1 MALTSAAGLV
11 SLLDHKGAD
20 VKAFAL
26 RRLDDIVDEFWAEIS
41 EAVIKIEILHEDASF
56 EYNKLAALLASKV
69 YYHLAEYDDAL
80 HFALCAEELFDINAN
95 TEFVETIIAKC
106 IDKYTSLR
114 VAQDQP
120 GDATGSALTR
130 QASGDR
136 YWSVS
141 SPTYKRLEHVVNKM
155 FDRCFEHK
163 QYKQA
168 LGIAIET
175 RRLDIFE
182 KAIVSS
188 DDQEGMLRYAFRVV
202 LTLIDSV
209 RLRNRL
215 LRILVSVYMNR
226 ALPSDAV
233 NVCQCL
239 VLMDD
244 PQATADTLEHLL
256 LQSQETAVTAYQIG
270 FDLYENA
277 TQNFLQR
284 VSASLSRSSKLSHVM
299 GLIEKDKNAVKASS
313 TTTTTTTTAGETSA
327 ATPTDTA
334 SDDKKKSEA
343 KEAEEKTESVKA
355 SEASKETETPAVEII
370 SDVDK
375 EIKKR
380 LMHLISIL
388 SGDKVIELHLQ
399 FLIRNN
405 KADLRLLERIR
416 DEVRHSVTHNATV
429 IANGIMHCGTTSDQ
443 FLRDHLNWLG
453 KAVNWA
459 KFTATATLG
468 VIHKGHEKEALRLM
482 SAYLPKDASGSSGSV
497 YTEGGG
503 LFALGLIHANHGGT
517 MTEYLLNQCKEA
529 TAEPVRHGA
538 CLGLGLAAMGTGR
551 EDVYD
556 QIKLNLYQDDAI
568 TGEAAGIGIGLV
580 MLGTGSTRAIEDLLG
595 YAKETAHEKI
605 IRGVALGIALVMYG
619 RVEEADELIDNLIVD
634 NDPILRWSGMATIAM
649 AYCGTGNNQAV
660 KRLLHAAVSDT
671 NDDVRRWAVTALG
684 FVLFKNPEQ
693 VPSLVSLLVE
703 SYHPHLRY
711 GAAMAVGIACAG
723 TALKEAVTLLE
734 TLHEGTVPFVRQG
747 ALIANAMVLIQQNAV
762 TCPKSVDFRQK
773 LLKII
778 GDRHEDLLA
787 KFGAIIACGILDA
800 GGCNMTISLQT
811 RTGNAN
817 MAAAVGL
824 LIFQNFWFWHPL
836 TNFISLAFTPTALIA
851 LNKDL
856 NMPKMQFRSNAKP
869 SVFAYPQPLQQE
881 KEKKREKVETAIL
894 SITAK
899 QRKKEADRK
908 QHKEQQQQQQ
918 QPPTSGTQAQQQKDT
933 PSKEAKM
940 DVDTTPEASKEDKP
954 TTATSSTETKEEK
967 EPNFS
972 LLNNPARVMRAQQRY
987 ITLPESSRYTTLK
1000 PITQGGI
1007 LMVQDKRPQDAEVL
1021 VENVLGHGPT
1031 SDRTATG
1038 SGSASDGA
1046 GGRSDLAAALGSG
1059 SESKTE
1065 LIHASTIGAY
1075 IDDEDDNDDA
1085 DADDDDDDDD
1095 DDAEDEEDDEEDSSS
1110 GMHEEDED
1118 DDEDFGVNSTPVAA
1132 NLHEAAE
1139 VMALV
1144 VARTA
1149 ANDHPI
1155 RTTDVEMAEG
1165 GTTSNRRSSRSHGS
1179 SAPEPN
1185 PPEPFLYI
1193 EEAPEFI
1200 NVPHS
1205 DTKETKSSSGSST
1218 KNTDSQAA
1226 AATTS
1231 TTSGGA
1237 KADADAGAGST
1248 TKSAPAESTSTQP
1261 PTATEPMDVDMVEA
1275 DKAEEEKKA
1284 QSGAEDKSKDDKK

>member
-11 SLLDHKGAD
+11 SLLDDKGSD

-26 RRLDDIVDEFWAEIS
+26 KRLYDMVDEFWAEIS
-41 EAVIKIEILHEDASF
+41 EAVMKIEILHEDSNF
-56 EYNKLAALLASKV
+56 EYNKLAALLVSKV
-69 YYHLAEYDDAL
+69 YYHLAVYDDAL
-80 HFALCAEELFDINAN
+80 HYALCAEDLFDINTN

-106 IDKYTSLR
+106 IDKYTALR
-114 VAQDQP
+114 TAQDQLV
-120 GDATGSALTR
+120 DS
-130 QASGDR
+130 SGPVVTENSDDST
-136 YWSVS
+136 WSVT

-155 FDRCFEHK
+155 FDRCFDHK

-182 KAIVSS
+182 KAIISS

-215 LRILVSVYMNR
+215 LKILVSVYMNR

-256 LQSQETAVTAYQIG
+256 LQSQEAAVTAYQIG

-284 VSASLSRSSKLSHVM
+284 VSASLARSSKLSHIM
-299 GLIEKDKNAVKASS
+299 SFIERDKNAAKSPKTPEGSVC
-313 TTTTTTTTAGETSA
+313 TTVETTDG
-327 ATPTDTA
+327 DKNK
-334 SDDKKKSEA
+334 SDK
-343 KEAEEKTESVKA
+343 KEAEEAVETA
-355 SEASKETETPAVEII
+355 SSGETSKETEIPADETL
-370 SDVDK
+370 SEFDK
-375 EIKKR
+375 EIKSR
-380 LMHLISIL
+380 LMHLVSIL

-619 RVEEADELIDNLIVD
+619 RVEEADELIDNLIID

-762 TCPKSVDFRQK
+762 TSP
-773 LLKII
+773 
-778 GDRHEDLLA
+778 
-787 KFGAIIACGILDA
+787 
-800 GGCNMTISLQT
+800 
-811 RTGNAN
+811 
-817 MAAAVGL
+817 
-824 LIFQNFWFWHPL
+824 
-836 TNFISLAFTPTALIA
+836 
-851 LNKDL
+851 
-856 NMPKMQFRSNAKP
+856 
-869 SVFAYPQPLQQE
+869 
-881 KEKKREKVETAIL
+881 
-894 SITAK
+894 
-899 QRKKEADRK
+899 
-908 QHKEQQQQQQ
+908 
-918 QPPTSGTQAQQQKDT
+918 
-933 PSKEAKM
+933 
-940 DVDTTPEASKEDKP
+940 
-954 TTATSSTETKEEK
+954 K

-972 LLNNPARVMRAQQRY
+972 LLNNPARVMRSQQRY
-987 ITLPESSRYTTLK
+987 VTLPESSRYITLK
-1000 PITQGGI
+1000 PISQGGI
-1007 LMVQDKRPQDAEVL
+1007 LMVQDKSPQDAEVL

-1031 SDRTATG
+1031 LERSGVGGGT
-1038 SGSASDGA
+1038 GSASGTSS
-1046 GGRSDLAAALGSG
+1046 SDLAAALGSG
-1059 SESKTE
+1059 SNSKTE

-1075 IDDEDDNDDA
+1075 LDE
-1085 DADDDDDDDD
+1085 DDDDDDEEDEDD
-1095 DDAEDEEDDEEDSSS
+1095 DEDSSS
-1110 GMHEEDED
+1110 DMHEEDED
-1118 DDEDFGVNSTPVAA
+1118 DDEEEFDVAA
-1132 NLHEAAE
+1132 ATVSTVEIEESDDHTSKGDIEMSESSTE
-1139 VMALV
+1139 VK
-1144 VARTA
+1144 REKS
-1149 ANDHPI
+1149 
-1155 RTTDVEMAEG
+1155 RG
-1165 GTTSNRRSSRSHGS
+1165 STSGRRGSRSHVSGS
-1179 SAPEPN
+1179 EPN

-1193 EEAPEFI
+1193 EEGTTSQTTTVTTTSSNAG
-1200 NVPHS
+1200 
-1205 DTKETKSSSGSST
+1205 SSSTSSKSDST
-1218 KNTDSQAA
+1218 VATD
-1226 AATTS
+1226 TS
-1231 TTSGGA
+1231 SYTNA
-1237 KADADAGAGST
+1237 KQS
-1248 TKSAPAESTSTQP
+1248 P
-1261 PTATEPMDVDMVEA
+1261 PTSSSEPMDVTLETDKEA
-1275 DKAEEEKKA
+1275 EKK
-1284 QSGAEDKSKDDKK
+1284 SDSELDSKSKENNDK

>member
-11 SLLDHKGAD
+11 SLLDDKGAD

-41 EAVIKIEILHEDASF
+41 EAVIKIEILHEDTNF

-80 HFALCAEELFDINAN
+80 HFALCAEELFDISAN
-95 TEFVETIIAKC
+95 SEFVETIIAKC

-114 VAQDQP
+114 VAQDQV
-120 GDATGSALTR
+120 DNSSGSVLTR

-136 YWSVS
+136 SWSVN

-163 QYKQA
+163 QYRQA

-188 DDQEGMLRYAFRVV
+188 DDQDGMLRYAFRVV

-215 LRILVSVYMNR
+215 LRIIVSVYMNR

-239 VLMDD
+239 VLMND
-244 PQATADTLEHLL
+244 PQATANTLEQLL
-256 LQSQETAVTAYQIG
+256 LQSQEATITAYQIG

-284 VSASLSRSSKLSHVM
+284 VSASLAKSSKLSHM
-299 GLIEKDKNAVKASS
+299 MTLIEQEKKLAKGPTIAENAAGTTSES
-313 TTTTTTTTAGETSA
+313 T
-327 ATPTDTA
+327 
-334 SDDKKKSEA
+334 SDDKKKAEN
-343 KEAEEKTESVKA
+343 KEAEET
-355 SEASKETETPAVEII
+355 SEAVTTSERNTEAETTAVDILSE
-370 SDVDK
+370 SDK

-380 LMHLISIL
+380 LMHLMSIL

-453 KAVNWA
+453 RAVNWA

-517 MTEYLLNQCKEA
+517 MTEYLLKQCKEA

-580 MLGTGSTRAIEDLLG
+580 MLGTGSPRAIEDLLG

-619 RVEEADELIDNLIVD
+619 RVEQADELIDNLIVD

-684 FVLFKNPEQ
+684 FVLFKSPEQ

-723 TALKEAVTLLE
+723 TALKEAVNLLE

-811 RTGNAN
+811 RTGNSN

-869 SVFAYPQPLQQE
+869 SIFAYPQPLQQE

-899 QRKKEADRK
+899 QRKKEADKK
-908 QHKEQQQQQQ
+908 QHKEQQQQSA
-918 QPPTSGTQAQQQKDT
+918 SGTQILKDT
-933 PSKEAKM
+933 QSKEVKM
-940 DVDTTPEASKEDKP
+940 DVDITPETGKEDKP
-954 TTATSSTETKEEK
+954 PASTEVKEEK

-972 LLNNPARVMRAQQRY
+972 LLSNPARVMRAQQRY

-1021 VENVLGHGPT
+1021 VENVLGPT
-1031 SDRTATG
+1031 GERTVGG
-1038 SGSASDGA
+1038 SGAGSSGTGGSA
-1046 GGRSDLAAALGSG
+1046 DLAAALGSG
-1059 SESKTE
+1059 SDSKTE

-1075 IDDEDDNDDA
+1075 L
-1085 DADDDDDDDD
+1085 
-1095 DDAEDEEDDEEDSSS
+1095 DEEDDDEDEDDEDEDEDSSS
-1110 GMHEEDED
+1110 DMHEEDED
-1118 DDEDFGVNSTPVAA
+1118 DDEEFDVATA
-1132 NLHEAAE
+1132 TVTVAE
-1139 VMALV
+1139 MEDGDDQTSKPDL
-1144 VARTA
+1144 
-1149 ANDHPI
+1149 
-1155 RTTDVEMAEG
+1155 EMSEPGTEEKRDKSRA
-1165 GTTSNRRSSRSHGS
+1165 TTSTRRGSKSHI
-1179 SAPEPN
+1179 SASEPN
-1185 PPEPFLYI
+1185 PPEPFLYV
-1193 EEAPEFI
+1193 EEGLESQAA
-1200 NVPHS
+1200 
-1205 DTKETKSSSGSST
+1205 TSGSSSSKT
-1218 KNTDSQAA
+1218 GAVDS
-1226 AATTS
+1226 S
-1231 TTSGGA
+1231 TPSG
-1237 KADADAGAGST
+1237 S
-1248 TKSAPAESTSTQP
+1248 SSTQP
-1261 PTATEPMDVDMVEA
+1261 PTACEPMDVDVVEV
-1275 DKAEEEKKA
+1275 DKEIEKKTE
-1284 QSGAEDKSKDDKK
+1284 SESDKPKDDKDN

>member
-11 SLLDHKGAD
+11 SLLDDKGSD

-26 RRLDDIVDEFWAEIS
+26 KRLYDMVDEFWAEIS
-41 EAVIKIEILHEDASF
+41 EAVMKIEILHEDSNF
-56 EYNKLAALLASKV
+56 EYNKLAALLVSKV
-69 YYHLAEYDDAL
+69 YYHLAVYDDAL
-80 HFALCAEELFDINAN
+80 HYALCAEDLFDLNAN

-106 IDKYTSLR
+106 IDKYTALR
-114 VAQDQP
+114 TAQDQLV
-120 GDATGSALTR
+120 DS
-130 QASGDR
+130 SGPVVTENSDDST
-136 YWSVS
+136 WSVT

-155 FDRCFEHK
+155 FDRCFDHK

-182 KAIVSS
+182 KAIISS

-215 LRILVSVYMNR
+215 LKILVSVYMNR

-256 LQSQETAVTAYQIG
+256 LQSQEAAVTAYQIG

-284 VSASLSRSSKLSHVM
+284 VSASLARSSKLSHIM
-299 GLIEKDKNAVKASS
+299 SFIERDKNAAKSPKTPEGSVC
-313 TTTTTTTTAGETSA
+313 TTVETTDG
-327 ATPTDTA
+327 DKNK
-334 SDDKKKSEA
+334 SDK
-343 KEAEEKTESVKA
+343 KEAEEAVETA
-355 SEASKETETPAVEII
+355 SSGETSKETEIPADETL
-370 SDVDK
+370 SEFDK
-375 EIKKR
+375 EIKSR
-380 LMHLISIL
+380 LMHLVSIL

-619 RVEEADELIDNLIVD
+619 RVEEADELIDNLIID

-762 TCPKSVDFRQK
+762 TSP
-773 LLKII
+773 
-778 GDRHEDLLA
+778 
-787 KFGAIIACGILDA
+787 
-800 GGCNMTISLQT
+800 
-811 RTGNAN
+811 
-817 MAAAVGL
+817 
-824 LIFQNFWFWHPL
+824 
-836 TNFISLAFTPTALIA
+836 
-851 LNKDL
+851 
-856 NMPKMQFRSNAKP
+856 
-869 SVFAYPQPLQQE
+869 
-881 KEKKREKVETAIL
+881 
-894 SITAK
+894 
-899 QRKKEADRK
+899 
-908 QHKEQQQQQQ
+908 
-918 QPPTSGTQAQQQKDT
+918 
-933 PSKEAKM
+933 
-940 DVDTTPEASKEDKP
+940 
-954 TTATSSTETKEEK
+954 K

-972 LLNNPARVMRAQQRY
+972 LLNNPARVMRSQQRY
-987 ITLPESSRYTTLK
+987 VTLPESSRYVTLK
-1000 PITQGGI
+1000 PISQGGI
-1007 LMVQDKRPQDAEVL
+1007 LMVQDKSPQDAEVL

-1031 SDRTATG
+1031 LERSGVGGGT
-1038 SGSASDGA
+1038 GSASGTSS
-1046 GGRSDLAAALGSG
+1046 SDLAAALGSG
-1059 SESKTE
+1059 SNSKTE

-1075 IDDEDDNDDA
+1075 LDE
-1085 DADDDDDDDD
+1085 DDDDDDEEDEDD
-1095 DDAEDEEDDEEDSSS
+1095 DEDSSS
-1110 GMHEEDED
+1110 DMHEEDED
-1118 DDEDFGVNSTPVAA
+1118 DDEEEFDVAA
-1132 NLHEAAE
+1132 ATVSTVEIE
-1139 VMALV
+1139 ESD
-1144 VARTA
+1144 
-1149 ANDHPI
+1149 DHTSKGDI
-1155 RTTDVEMAEG
+1155 EMSESSTDVKRDKSRG
-1165 GTTSNRRSSRSHGS
+1165 STSGRRGSRSHVSGS
-1179 SAPEPN
+1179 EPN

-1193 EEAPEFI
+1193 EEGTTSQTTTVTTTSS
-1200 NVPHS
+1200 NVG
-1205 DTKETKSSSGSST
+1205 SSSTSIKSDSTVATDTSSCT
-1218 KNTDSQAA
+1218 N
-1226 AATTS
+1226 
-1231 TTSGGA
+1231 A
-1237 KADADAGAGST
+1237 KQS
-1248 TKSAPAESTSTQP
+1248 P
-1261 PTATEPMDVDMVEA
+1261 PTSSSEPMDVTMETDKEA
-1275 DKAEEEKKA
+1275 EKK
-1284 QSGAEDKSKDDKK
+1284 SDSELDSKSKENNDK

>member
-11 SLLDHKGAD
+11 SLLDDKGSD

-26 RRLDDIVDEFWAEIS
+26 KRLYDMVDEFWAEIS
-41 EAVIKIEILHEDASF
+41 EAVMKIEILHEDSNF
-56 EYNKLAALLASKV
+56 EYNKLAALLVSKV
-69 YYHLAEYDDAL
+69 YYHLAVYDDAL
-80 HFALCAEELFDINAN
+80 HYALCAEELFDLNAN

-106 IDKYTSLR
+106 IDKYTALR
-114 VAQDQP
+114 TAQDQLV
-120 GDATGSALTR
+120 DSSGSVVTEN
-130 QASGDR
+130 SDDST
-136 YWSVS
+136 WSVT
-141 SPTYKRLEHVVNKM
+141 SPTYKRLEHVVNQM
-155 FDRCFEHK
+155 FDRCFDHK

-182 KAIVSS
+182 KAIISS

-215 LRILVSVYMNR
+215 LKILVSVYMNR

-256 LQSQETAVTAYQIG
+256 LQSQEAAVTAYQIG

-284 VSASLSRSSKLSHVM
+284 VSASLARSSKLSHVM
-299 GLIEKDKNAVKASS
+299 SLIERDKNAAKSS
-313 TTTTTTTTAGETSA
+313 KTPEGSACTTVETTDG
-327 ATPTDTA
+327 DKNK
-334 SDDKKKSEA
+334 SDN
-343 KEAEEKTESVKA
+343 KEAEEAVETALA
-355 SEASKETETPAVEII
+355 SETNKEAEIPADEPL
-370 SDVDK
+370 SELDK
-375 EIKKR
+375 EIKNR
-380 LMHLISIL
+380 LMHLVSIL

-619 RVEEADELIDNLIVD
+619 RVEEADELIDNLIID

-723 TALKEAVTLLE
+723 TALKEAVSLLE

-762 TCPKSVDFRQK
+762 TSPKSVDFRQK

-856 NMPKMQFRSNAKP
+856 NMPKIQFRSNAKP
-869 SVFAYPQPLQQE
+869 STFAYPQPLQ
-881 KEKKREKVETAIL
+881 
-894 SITAK
+894 
-899 QRKKEADRK
+899 
-908 QHKEQQQQQQ
+908 
-918 QPPTSGTQAQQQKDT
+918 
-933 PSKEAKM
+933 
-940 DVDTTPEASKEDKP
+940 
-954 TTATSSTETKEEK
+954 
-967 EPNFS
+967 
-972 LLNNPARVMRAQQRY
+972 
-987 ITLPESSRYTTLK
+987 
-1000 PITQGGI
+1000 
-1007 LMVQDKRPQDAEVL
+1007 
-1021 VENVLGHGPT
+1021 
-1031 SDRTATG
+1031 
-1038 SGSASDGA
+1038 
-1046 GGRSDLAAALGSG
+1046 
-1059 SESKTE
+1059 
-1065 LIHASTIGAY
+1065 
-1075 IDDEDDNDDA
+1075 
-1085 DADDDDDDDD
+1085 
-1095 DDAEDEEDDEEDSSS
+1095 
-1110 GMHEEDED
+1110 
-1118 DDEDFGVNSTPVAA
+1118 
-1132 NLHEAAE
+1132 
-1139 VMALV
+1139 
-1144 VARTA
+1144 
-1149 ANDHPI
+1149 
-1155 RTTDVEMAEG
+1155 
-1165 GTTSNRRSSRSHGS
+1165 
-1179 SAPEPN
+1179 
-1185 PPEPFLYI
+1185 
-1193 EEAPEFI
+1193 
-1200 NVPHS
+1200 
-1205 DTKETKSSSGSST
+1205 
-1218 KNTDSQAA
+1218 
-1226 AATTS
+1226 
-1231 TTSGGA
+1231 
-1237 KADADAGAGST
+1237 
-1248 TKSAPAESTSTQP
+1248 
-1261 PTATEPMDVDMVEA
+1261 
-1275 DKAEEEKKA
+1275 
-1284 QSGAEDKSKDDKK
+1284 

>member
-11 SLLDHKGAD
+11 SLLDDKGSD

-26 RRLDDIVDEFWAEIS
+26 KRLYDMVDEFWAEIS
-41 EAVIKIEILHEDASF
+41 EAVMKIEILHEDSNF
-56 EYNKLAALLASKV
+56 EYNKLAALLVSKV
-69 YYHLAEYDDAL
+69 YYHLAVYDDAL
-80 HFALCAEELFDINAN
+80 HYALCAEELFDLNAN

-106 IDKYTSLR
+106 IDKYTALR
-114 VAQDQP
+114 TAQDQLV
-120 GDATGSALTR
+120 DSSGSVVTEY
-130 QASGDR
+130 SDDST
-136 YWSVS
+136 WSVT

-155 FDRCFEHK
+155 FDRCFDHK

-182 KAIVSS
+182 KAIILS

-215 LRILVSVYMNR
+215 LKILVSVYMNR

-256 LQSQETAVTAYQIG
+256 LQSQEAAVTAYQIG

-284 VSASLSRSSKLSHVM
+284 VSASLARSSKLSHVM
-299 GLIEKDKNAVKASS
+299 SLIERDKNAAKSS
-313 TTTTTTTTAGETSA
+313 KTPEGSACTTVETTDG
-327 ATPTDTA
+327 DKNK
-334 SDDKKKSEA
+334 SDN
-343 KEAEEKTESVKA
+343 KEAEEAVETALA
-355 SEASKETETPAVEII
+355 SETNKEAEIPADEPL
-370 SDVDK
+370 SELDK
-375 EIKKR
+375 EIKNR
-380 LMHLISIL
+380 LMHLVSIL

-619 RVEEADELIDNLIVD
+619 RVEEADELIDNLIID

-723 TALKEAVTLLE
+723 TALKEAVNLLE

-747 ALIANAMVLIQQNAV
+747 ALIASAMVLIQQNAV
-762 TCPKSVDFRQK
+762 TSPKSVDFRQK

-856 NMPKMQFRSNAKP
+856 NMPKIQFRSNAKP
-869 SVFAYPQPLQQE
+869 STFAYPQPLQQE

-908 QHKEQQQQQQ
+908 QHKEQQQS
-918 QPPTSGTQAQQQKDT
+918 TTTGGAQTRKDSQTKEVKMDIDT
-933 PSKEAKM
+933 PLETVKE
-940 DVDTTPEASKEDKP
+940 EKP
-954 TTATSSTETKEEK
+954 SASSTETKEEK

-972 LLNNPARVMRAQQRY
+972 LLNNPARVMRSQQRY
-987 ITLPESSRYTTLK
+987 VTLPESSRYVTLK
-1000 PITQGGI
+1000 PISQGGI
-1007 LMVQDKRPQDAEVL
+1007 LMVQDKSPQDAEVL

-1031 SDRTATG
+1031 LERSGGGGGTG
-1038 SGSASDGA
+1038 SSSGTSS
-1046 GGRSDLAAALGSG
+1046 SDLAAALGSG
-1059 SESKTE
+1059 SNSKTE

-1075 IDDEDDNDDA
+1075 LDE
-1085 DADDDDDDDD
+1085 DDDDDDEEDEDD
-1095 DDAEDEEDDEEDSSS
+1095 DEDSSS
-1110 GMHEEDED
+1110 DMHEEDED
-1118 DDEDFGVNSTPVAA
+1118 DDEEEFDVAA
-1132 NLHEAAE
+1132 ATVSTVEIEESDDHTSKGDIEMSESSTE
-1139 VMALV
+1139 VK
-1144 VARTA
+1144 RDKSRGST
-1149 ANDHPI
+1149 
-1155 RTTDVEMAEG
+1155 
-1165 GTTSNRRSSRSHGS
+1165 SSRRGSKSHVS
-1179 SAPEPN
+1179 SLEPN

-1193 EEAPEFI
+1193 EEGTTSQTTTSSIAG
-1200 NVPHS
+1200 
-1205 DTKETKSSSGSST
+1205 SSSTSSKSDSTVATDTSST
-1218 KNTDSQAA
+1218 N
-1226 AATTS
+1226 
-1231 TTSGGA
+1231 A
-1237 KADADAGAGST
+1237 KQS
-1248 TKSAPAESTSTQP
+1248 P
-1261 PTATEPMDVDMVEA
+1261 PTSSSEPMDVILETDKEA
-1275 DKAEEEKKA
+1275 EKK
-1284 QSGAEDKSKDDKK
+1284 SDSELDSKSKDNNDK

>member
-11 SLLDHKGAD
+11 SLLDDKGSD

-26 RRLDDIVDEFWAEIS
+26 KRLYDMVDEFWAEIS
-41 EAVIKIEILHEDASF
+41 EAVMKIEILHEDSNF
-56 EYNKLAALLASKV
+56 EYNKLAALLVSKV
-69 YYHLAEYDDAL
+69 YYHLAVYDDAL
-80 HFALCAEELFDINAN
+80 HYALCAEELFDLNAN

-106 IDKYTSLR
+106 IDKYTALR
-114 VAQDQP
+114 TAQDQLV
-120 GDATGSALTR
+120 DSSSSVVTEYSDDST
-130 QASGDR
+130 
-136 YWSVS
+136 WSVT
-141 SPTYKRLEHVVNKM
+141 SPTYKRLEHVVNQM
-155 FDRCFEHK
+155 FDRCFDHK

-182 KAIVSS
+182 KAIISS

-215 LRILVSVYMNR
+215 LKILVSVYMNR

-244 PQATADTLEHLL
+244 PQINTLSGIYLLSFQATADTLEHLL
-256 LQSQETAVTAYQIG
+256 LQSQEAAVTAYQIG

-284 VSASLSRSSKLSHVM
+284 VSASLARSSKLSHVM
-299 GLIEKDKNAVKASS
+299 SLIERDKNAAKSS
-313 TTTTTTTTAGETSA
+313 KTPEGSACTTVETTDG
-327 ATPTDTA
+327 DKNK
-334 SDDKKKSEA
+334 SDN
-343 KEAEEKTESVKA
+343 KEAEEAVETALA
-355 SEASKETETPAVEII
+355 SETNKEAEIPADEPL
-370 SDVDK
+370 SELDK
-375 EIKKR
+375 EIKNR
-380 LMHLISIL
+380 LMHLVSIL

-619 RVEEADELIDNLIVD
+619 RVEEADELIDNLIID

-723 TALKEAVTLLE
+723 TALKEAVSLLE

-762 TCPKSVDFRQK
+762 TSPKSVDFRQK

-856 NMPKMQFRSNAKP
+856 NMPKIQFRSNAKP
-869 SVFAYPQPLQQE
+869 STFAYPQPLQQE

-908 QHKEQQQQQQ
+908 QHKEQQQS
-918 QPPTSGTQAQQQKDT
+918 TTTGGAQTRKDSQTKEVKMDIDT
-933 PSKEAKM
+933 PLETVKE
-940 DVDTTPEASKEDKP
+940 EKP
-954 TTATSSTETKEEK
+954 SASSTETKEEK

-972 LLNNPARVMRAQQRY
+972 LLNNPARVMRSQQRY
-987 ITLPESSRYTTLK
+987 VTLPESSRYVTLK
-1000 PITQGGI
+1000 PISQGGI
-1007 LMVQDKRPQDAEVL
+1007 LMVQDKSPQDAEVL

-1031 SDRTATG
+1031 LERSGVGGGTG
-1038 SGSASDGA
+1038 SSSGTSS
-1046 GGRSDLAAALGSG
+1046 SDLAAALGSG
-1059 SESKTE
+1059 SNSKTE

-1075 IDDEDDNDDA
+1075 LDE
-1085 DADDDDDDDD
+1085 DDDDDDEEDEDD
-1095 DDAEDEEDDEEDSSS
+1095 DEDSSS
-1110 GMHEEDED
+1110 DMHEEDED
-1118 DDEDFGVNSTPVAA
+1118 DDEEEFDVAA
-1132 NLHEAAE
+1132 ATVSTVEIEESDDHTSKGDIEMSESSTE
-1139 VMALV
+1139 V
-1144 VARTA
+1144 RR
-1149 ANDHPI
+1149 DKS
-1155 RTTDVEMAEG
+1155 R
-1165 GTTSNRRSSRSHGS
+1165 GTTSSRRGSKSHVSSS
-1179 SAPEPN
+1179 EPN

-1193 EEAPEFI
+1193 EEGTTSQTTTSSIAG
-1200 NVPHS
+1200 
-1205 DTKETKSSSGSST
+1205 SSSTSSKSDSTVATDTSST
-1218 KNTDSQAA
+1218 N
-1226 AATTS
+1226 
-1231 TTSGGA
+1231 A
-1237 KADADAGAGST
+1237 KQS
-1248 TKSAPAESTSTQP
+1248 P
-1261 PTATEPMDVDMVEA
+1261 PTSSSEPMDVIMETDKEA
-1275 DKAEEEKKA
+1275 EKK
-1284 QSGAEDKSKDDKK
+1284 SDSELDSKSKDNNDK